1 MYYLDIARASNL
13 VTKILKCFIL
23 FFREKYSEFNPC
35 GVVANC
41 IGVSTLVFAIL
52 VVYLVAN
59 PRYKRLT
66 EVEVDKYRWGQEMSE
81 LEIAEENN
89 KPST

>member
-1 MYYLDIARASNL
+1 MI
-13 VTKILKCFIL
+13 FICACATAL
-23 FFREKYSEFNPC
+23 LGLTEKAIFYGKYNEFHPC

-81 LEIAEENN
+81 LELAEEND
-89 KPST
+89 KTSTT